1 MKNLLLLALSLF
13 VFASCKVSDTI
24 TADGRKTSPDK
35 LEYDLISKP
44 IDLSSMKTFKFITK
58 SDATNDI
65 VQLNKYFEKKL
76 LENGLSEV
84 EENPELLVQSV
95 IASINYEKE
104 ELGYS
109 GGVGLTGDTPYS
121 PPYKVPGKY
130 GKVIFLIQDAQSNE
144 VLWMGTGTGILTA
157 NGVLN
162 TKVLKSTLD
171 ELIAGLR

>member
-1 MKNLLLLALSLF
+1 MKNLLLLALVLF
-13 VFASCKVSDTI
+13 VFASCKVTDSI
-24 TADGRKTSPDK
+24 TADSSKNSPDQ
-35 LEYDLISKP
+35 LEYDLVSKP
-44 IDLSSMKTFKFITK
+44 IDLSNKKTFKVITK
-58 SDATNDI
+58 SDASKDI

-76 LENGLSEV
+76 LENGLLEV
-84 EENPELLVQSV
+84 EEHPELLVQSV

-109 GGVGLTGDTPYS
+109 GGVGLTGDNPYS
-121 PPYKVPGKY
+121 PPYQVPGKY
-130 GKVIFLIQDAQSNE
+130 GKVIFLIQDAKTNE

-162 TKVLKSTLD
+162 TKVLKTTLD